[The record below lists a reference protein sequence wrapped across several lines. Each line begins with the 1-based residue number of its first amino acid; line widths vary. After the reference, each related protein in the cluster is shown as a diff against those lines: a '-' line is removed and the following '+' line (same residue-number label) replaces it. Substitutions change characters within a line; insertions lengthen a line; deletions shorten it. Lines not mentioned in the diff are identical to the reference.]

1 MIGIYDENLLLYS
14 NKLEQLKG
22 QKKIISD
29 NYEKTARNIQFLKAD
44 LKDSEKA
51 QFIIQQ
57 VAKETQENLIFNI
70 ENVVTSALQAVF
82 DEPYKFKVIF
92 DVKRNKTDCK
102 LLFEKDGH
110 LFNPLDSSGYGA
122 ADIASFGLRI
132 AAWSL
137 RNPKSAAVF
146 ILDEPFKHL
155 SIELQ
160 EKGSALIKE
169 LSEQLG
175 IQFIIITH
183 VNAISE
189 FSDKVFII
197 KKSGLYSTIQSTGM

>member
-1 MIGIYDENLLLYS
+1 MIGTFDQNLLLYS
-14 NKLEQLKG
+14 QKLEQLKG
-22 QKKIISD
+22 QKSI
-29 NYEKTARNIQFLKAD
+29 LKEHYQETQKRIYDLKND

-51 QFIIQQ
+51 QYIIQK

-82 DEPYKFKVIF
+82 DEPYRFKVIF
-92 DVKRNKTDCK
+92 DIKRNKTDCR
-102 LLFEKDGH
+102 LVFEKNGF
-110 LFNPLDSSGYGA
+110 LMNPLDSSGYGA
-122 ADIASFGLRI
+122 ADIASFALRI

-137 RNPKSAAVF
+137 KTPKNRPIF

-160 EKGSALIKE
+160 ERGSALIKE
-169 LSEQLG
+169 LSVQLG

-183 VNAISE
+183 VNAITGY
-189 FSDKVFII
+189 SDKVFVV
-197 KKSGLYSTIQSTGM
+197 KKKGVYSTIQTL